1 VLQSYKFI
9 VALLILWYLNKSIIF
24 TLQYL
29 MNKETISLKQELDSY
44 FGFKEFKGQ
53 QEAIIQNTLD
63 LKDSF
68 VVMPTGGGKSMC
80 YQLPALMMD
89 GCAIVI
95 SPLIALMKN
104 QVDAI
109 RGFNE
114 SDSIAHVLN
123 SSLSKRDVLKV
134 KEDVNSGKT
143 KLLYLAPESLT
154 KEENIEFLS
163 NKIISFYA
171 IDEAHCI
178 SEWGHDFRPEYRNI
192 RRIVENIGRA
202 PIIALTATATTKV
215 REDIQK
221 NLGISDCPVY
231 LDSFNRTNLYYDI
244 RPKINVEKEIIK
256 YIKQNAG
263 KSGIVYCLSRKKV
276 EDIAETLQVNGIN
289 ALPYH
294 AGLEAKT
301 RIRHQDAFLMEE
313 ADVIVATIAFGMGI
327 DKPDIRFVIH
337 HDIPKSLESYY
348 QETGRAGRD
357 GGEGNCVTFYS
368 YKDIEKLEKF
378 LQGKPV
384 AEQEIG
390 RQLILETISFAETS
404 MCRRKYILHYFGE
417 YFDNKDC
424 NEMCDNCKFPK
435 PNFEGKKYVKQVI
448 DTIKLFNEKL
458 KAKEIVKI
466 IVGESNTFTKQHKA
480 ETLDIFGIGKD
491 KSKQF
496 WHAII
501 RQTLVKELIYKEIET
516 YGILKVSEKGY
527 EFFENQYDILL
538 TEDHDYDA
546 INAKNASLSNQK
558 GSAADKVLF
567 EILKS
572 TRKSHAKEINL
583 PPTIIFSEASL
594 IDMANQYPI
603 NIEELS
609 QIHGVGAG
617 KAKKYGEPY
626 IYEIKEHVE
635 ANDIE
640 RPNDMVV
647 KTIVKQSSN
656 KVFIIQSI
664 DRKLSIEDI
673 ASAKGLKVDEL
684 LSQIETIVIS
694 GTKVNL
700 NYYINEILDEYQQ
713 EELDEFYRHS
723 EEATFD
729 EARNEFDEDEY
740 NDEEL
745 RLYRIKFISDVAN

>member
-1 VLQSYKFI
+1 
-9 VALLILWYLNKSIIF
+9 
-24 TLQYL
+24 
-29 MNKETISLKQELDSY
+29 MNKETISLKQELNSY

-53 QEAIIQNTLD
+53 QESIIQNTLD
-63 LKDSF
+63 GKDSF

-163 NKIISFYA
+163 NRTISFYA

-192 RRIVENIGRA
+192 RRIVDNIGRA

-221 NLGISDCPVY
+221 NLGISDSPVY
-231 LDSFNRTNLYYDI
+231 LDSFNRSNLYYDI

-256 YIKQNAG
+256 YIKQNTG

-301 RIRHQDAFLMEE
+301 RIKHQDAFLMEE

-417 YFDNKDC
+417 FFDNKDC

-501 RQTLVKELIYKEIET
+501 RQTLVKGLIYKEIET
-516 YGILKVSEKGY
+516 YGILKISEKGY
-527 EFFENQYDILL
+527 EFFEKQYDILL

-546 INAKNASLSNQK
+546 INAHNATLSNQR

-572 TRKSHAKEINL
+572 TRKNHAKEINL

-626 IYEIKEHVE
+626 INEIIEHVE

-684 LSQIETIVIS
+684 LGQIETIVIS

-713 EELDEFYRHS
+713 EELDEFYRNS

-729 EARNEFDEDEY
+729 EARSEFDEDEY